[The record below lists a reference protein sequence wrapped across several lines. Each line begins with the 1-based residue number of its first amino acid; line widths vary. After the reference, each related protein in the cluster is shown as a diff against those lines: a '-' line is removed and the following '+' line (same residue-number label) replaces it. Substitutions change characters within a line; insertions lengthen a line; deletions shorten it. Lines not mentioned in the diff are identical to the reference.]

1 MHSQM
6 LFNAR
11 FKSGPTALVINTAD
25 TDILV
30 ITLCNMPKAFQG
42 MKSWMEV
49 GLTLNKDTAWYKC
62 ERNKPKSWIQNLLY
76 FT

>member
-1 MHSQM
+1 M

-42 MKSWMEV
+42 MKSWIEV
-49 GLTLNKDTAWYKC
+49 GLTLNKGTA
-62 ERNKPKSWIQNLLY
+62 
-76 FT
+76 